1 MSVFSLFKKQVEEA
15 SEKKRIVFPE
25 SDDLRVLTAV
35 SNLNK
40 DGIIEPILIG
50 NKDEVQ
56 KLAADH
62 NLDIDGVK
70 IYDQNNYDDLDEMAD
85 AFVKARRKDTS
96 IAEAKAKLAQ
106 GNYFGTMLVQMGKA
120 DGMVSGAAHS
130 TANTVLPALQLIH
143 AAKGMHRV
151 SGAFV
156 MEKGNERYI
165 FADCAIN
172 INPDEETLAEIGY
185 QSAQTAKMAEID
197 PKVAFLSFSTNGS
210 ATGPMV
216 DKVHDAAAMFQKNHP
231 EIPANGEL
239 QFDAAFVPA
248 VGKKKAPDSKVA
260 GHANVFIFPELQS
273 GNIAY
278 KMVQRLGGFTAVGP
292 ILQGLAAPVNDL
304 SRGCSEQDIYDL
316 AIVTAAQSLAKDNK

>member
-1 MSVFSLFKKQVEEA
+1 M
-15 SEKKRIVFPE
+15 
-25 SDDLRVLTAV
+25 
-35 SNLNK
+35 NK

-50 NKDEVQ
+50 KKEDVE
-56 KLAADH
+56 KLAADN
-62 NLDIDGVK
+62 NLDIEGVK
-70 IYDQNNYDDLDEMAD
+70 IYDQNNYADLDEMAE

-96 IAEAKAKLAQ
+96 IAEAKAKLAK
-106 GNYFGTMLVQMGKA
+106 GNYFGTMLVKMGLA

-156 MEKGNERYI
+156 MEKGDERYI

-185 QSAQTAKMAEID
+185 QSALTAKMADID
-197 PKVAFLSFSTNGS
+197 PKVAFLSFSTKGS
-210 ATGPMV
+210 AEGPMV
-216 DKVHDAAAMFQKNHP
+216 DKVHDAAAMFEKDHP
-231 EIPANGEL
+231 EIPGDGEL
-239 QFDAAFVPA
+239 RFDPAFVPA
-248 VGKKKAPDSKVA
+248 VGEKKAPGSKVA
-260 GHANVFIFPELQS
+260 GHANVFVFPELQS

-316 AIVTAAQSLAKDNK
+316 AIEIGRAHV